1 MSPRERG
8 RGRRR
13 RRRSRRRERRAI
25 YLLPNLI
32 TTSAL
37 LLGFWSIILSF
48 NQQYARAA
56 LAIVL
61 ARIADM
67 LDGRVARA
75 TDSTSP
81 FGIEYDSISDVI
93 SFGVAPAVL
102 FYSWALAPLGPR
114 AWVVAAVFTI
124 CAALRLA
131 RFNVHQQVE
140 ESKRYQGLP
149 STFAGGMV
157 AVSVWFVGWLGF
169 DAPLPALVGT
179 SATVGFTSLALLMVS
194 PLPYMSLKAIR
205 IDRRNAYPVFVALVF
220 AVVIVLLY
228 HEPVLFAIGAVYVV
242 SGPVLWVRGFRSRA
256 VASEL
261 ETAEGPEDRG
271 QDARRL

>member
-1 MSPRERG
+1 MSTGERR

-13 RRRSRRRERRAI
+13 RRRGRQRERRAI

-48 NQQYARAA
+48 NQQFERAA

-61 ARIADM
+61 AGIADM

-81 FGIEYDSISDVI
+81 FGIEYDSISDVV

-102 FYSWALAPLGPR
+102 FYSWALVPLGPR
-114 AWVVAAVFTI
+114 AWVVAAVFAV

-131 RFNVHQQVE
+131 RFNVRQQVE
-140 ESKRYQGLP
+140 ESTRYQGIP

-157 AVSVWFVGWLGF
+157 ASMVWFVSWLGF
-169 DAPLPALVGT
+169 ESPLPGVVGAA
-179 SATVGFTSLALLMVS
+179 ATAAFTVLALLMVS
-194 PLPYMSLKAIR
+194 PLPYLSLKAIR
-205 IDRRNAYPVFVALVF
+205 IDRRNAYPVFIALVF

-228 HEPVLFAIGAVYVV
+228 PEPVLFTIGAAYVL
-242 SGPVLWVRGFRSRA
+242 SGPILWASAFRARA
-256 VASEL
+256 TPSEL
-261 ETAEGPEDRG
+261 EAIEAPED
-271 QDARRL
+271 